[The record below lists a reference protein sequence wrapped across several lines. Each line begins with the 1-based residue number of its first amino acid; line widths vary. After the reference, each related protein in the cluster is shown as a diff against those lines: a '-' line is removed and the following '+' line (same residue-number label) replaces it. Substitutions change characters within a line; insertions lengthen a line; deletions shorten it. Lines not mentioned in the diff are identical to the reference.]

1 MTSPPGSLNER
12 ISPSWGKRSGSKSVG
27 PFRADI
33 LCRDTATGDWVL
45 IENQLERTDHTHL
58 GQLITYAAG
67 LRAVTIVWVAN
78 PFTEEHRAA
87 LDWMNDITDT
97 RFNFFGL
104 EVELWRIG
112 DSPLAPKFN
121 AVSKPNDWSKTV
133 AEGVSRV
140 ELSET
145 QQLQLDFW
153 TAFRTY
159 ASEHAVSIKPIKPLP
174 QGWMGLAVG
183 RTGFGL
189 HAIASLWNSEREHYD
204 TNEVRAELQISNN
217 QSHSY
222 FALLETEKDEI
233 HAELG
238 FPLTWYAPPDQ
249 KMKKIYARR
258 DADLRDRKSWGERA
272 SGVVDFSARPDEAS
286 LWTPDPEARSRN
298 GEGRQAPRHHL
309 TTQDSFRRVYP
320 TDKARSLKCHGRR
333 GQSPFLVREG
343 HSC

>member
-1 MTSPPGSLNER
+1 MTSPNFGRLISVNPRTAWQNEADDFTPWLSVRENLNLLGTTIGIELEFEAQE
-12 ISPSWGKRSGSKSVG
+12 KSVG

-67 LRAVTIVWVAN
+67 LRAVTIVWIAS

-121 AVSKPNDWSKTV
+121 VVSKPNDWSKAV
-133 AEGVSRV
+133 VEGASRPD
-140 ELSET
+140 LNET

-174 QGWMGLAVG
+174 STWMGLAVG
-183 RTGFGL
+183 RSGFGL
-189 HAIASLWNSEREHYD
+189 AAIASLWNSEKEHYD
-204 TNEVRAELQISNN
+204 TNEVRAQLQISNN
-217 QSHSY
+217 HSQAY
-222 FALLETEKDEI
+222 FTLLEKEKNEI
-233 HAELG
+233 HTELG
-238 FPLTWYAPPDQ
+238 FPSPG
-249 KMKKIYARR
+249 MR
-258 DADLRDRKSWGERA
+258 LRTRK
-272 SGVVDFSARPDEAS
+272 
-286 LWTPDPEARSRN
+286 
-298 GEGRQAPRHHL
+298 
-309 TTQDSFRRVYP
+309 
-320 TDKARSLKCHGRR
+320 
-333 GQSPFLVREG
+333 
-343 HSC
+343 